1 MILFTDMEKALS
13 DALVKKREKQA
24 RLRMAAD
31 ELVRNYRGTLGLAE
45 DAADRVVSTGFQDL
59 FGDHIARPVAAIE
72 VEKDALNFIIT
83 TSIISNPM
91 KSFVVSVSIAMREQD
106 KLLSVQIETV
116 STPILVLNE
125 GVEDRFFEVIEVI
138 KSVVLKKI
146 GTLV

>member
-1 MILFTDMEKALS
+1 MILFADMEKALS

-31 ELVRNYRGTLGLAE
+31 ELVRNYRGALGLAE
-45 DAADRVVSTGFQDL
+45 ADAERVVRTGFLDA
-59 FGDHIARPVAAIE
+59 FGDHITRPVAAIE
-72 VEKDALNFIIT
+72 VEKDALSFIIT

-91 KSFVVSVSIAMREQD
+91 NSFVVSVSIAMREKD
-106 KLLSVQIETV
+106 ELLSVQIETL

-125 GVEDRFFEVIEVI
+125 GVEDRFFEVIEAI